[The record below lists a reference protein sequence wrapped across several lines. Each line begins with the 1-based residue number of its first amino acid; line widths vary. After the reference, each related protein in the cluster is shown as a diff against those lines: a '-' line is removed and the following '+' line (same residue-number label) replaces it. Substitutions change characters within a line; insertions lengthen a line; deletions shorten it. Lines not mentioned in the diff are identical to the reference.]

1 VAILSLCFEVNQ
13 VTIQRYDHVH
23 YGAVESDDSGQYV
36 TYDDHEAA
44 IRLQAARSEKIGIE
58 QCMTELRGKCRVWG
72 MTVEECD
79 KYPTFGKLLAAF
91 ERNIPAGRDAIL
103 NEVASVLMLLYSFDI
118 EDDGDGGLLRTCRD
132 RLRKLTDGGK

>member
-1 VAILSLCFEVNQ
+1 VN
-13 VTIQRYDHVH
+13 IERYGIDLGGNGTPH
-23 YGAVESDDSGQYV
+23 DNGQFV

-72 MTVEECD
+72 MSVEECEQ
-79 KYPTFGKLLAAF
+79 YPTFGKLLAAF
-91 ERNIPAGRDAIL
+91 ERNIPVGRDAIL
-103 NEVASVLMLLYSFDI
+103 NEVANVLMLLYSFDI
-118 EDDGDGGLLRTCRD
+118 EDDGDGGLLRACRD